1 MDVRLNI
8 HTHSAEQT
16 RAVGQYIGEYAQE
29 GDIFLL
35 SGELGTGKTCLTQG
49 IAVGLGVPGYVRSPT
64 FVLMTQYQGR
74 LRLHHMDLYRL
85 EGSFQAWDLG
95 IEEQL
100 TSNDVCVIEWADRAS
115 DIFPEESLWIDLA
128 HNQNSDSRNITFYS
142 QSSKYESVITKLK
155 QINFGIERN

>member
-1 MDVRLNI
+1 MEIKLNI
-8 HTHSAEQT
+8 HTQSPEQT
-16 RAVGQYIGEYAQE
+16 QAVGQLIGEYAQE

-74 LRLHHMDLYRL
+74 LRLHHIDLYRL

-100 TSNDVCVIEWADRAS
+100 TSNEVCVVEWADRAP
-115 DIFPEESLWIDLA
+115 DIFPDECLWIDLI
-128 HNQNSDSRNITFYS
+128 HTQHSNSRNISFYS
-142 QSSKYESVITKLK
+142 QSTKYEPIITKLR

>member
-1 MDVRLNI
+1 MEIKLNI
-8 HTHSAEQT
+8 HTQSAEQT
-16 RAVGQYIGEYAQE
+16 RVVGQLIGEYAQE

-49 IAVGLGVPGYVRSPT
+49 IALGLGVPGYVRSPT

-95 IEEQL
+95 IEDQL
-100 TSNDVCVIEWADRAS
+100 TANEVCVIEWADRVR
-115 DIFPEESLWIDLA
+115 DIFPDDSLWIDLI
-128 HNQNSDSRNITFYS
+128 HTQHSNSRNISFYS
-142 QSSKYESVITKLK
+142 QSPKYESIISKLQ

>member
-8 HTHSAEQT
+8 RTHSAEQT

-115 DIFPEESLWIDLA
+115 DIFPEESLWIDLS

-142 QSSKYESVITKLK
+142 QSSKYESIITKLK

>member
-16 RAVGQYIGEYAQE
+16 RTVGQYIGEYAQE

-115 DIFPEESLWIDLA
+115 DIFPEESLWIDLT

>member
-115 DIFPEESLWIDLA
+115 DIFPEESLWIDLT

-142 QSSKYESVITKLK
+142 QSSKYESIITKLK

>member
-100 TSNDVCVIEWADRAS
+100 TSIDVCVIEWADRAS
-115 DIFPEESLWIDLA
+115 DIFPEESLWIDLT

-142 QSSKYESVITKLK
+142 QSSKYETIITKLK

>member
-8 HTHSAEQT
+8 HTQSAEQT

-115 DIFPEESLWIDLA
+115 DIFPEESLWIDLT

-142 QSSKYESVITKLK
+142 QSSKYESIITKLK
-155 QINFGIERN
+155 QINFGIGRN

>member
-142 QSSKYESVITKLK
+142 QSSKYESIITKLK

>member
-115 DIFPEESLWIDLA
+115 DIFPEESLWIDLT
-128 HNQNSDSRNITFYS
+128 HNQNSDSRNIIFYS
-142 QSSKYESVITKLK
+142 QSSKYESIITKLK

>member
-1 MDVRLNI
+1 MEIKFNI
-8 HTHSAEQT
+8 HTQSPEQT
-16 RAVGQYIGEYAQE
+16 QAVGQLIGEYAQE

-115 DIFPEESLWIDLA
+115 DIFPEESLWIYLT
-128 HNQNSDSRNITFYS
+128 HNQNNDSRNITFYS
-142 QSSKYESVITKLK
+142 QSSKYESIISKLK